1 MDLLSTFLVIG
12 GRIINMICI
21 RADIPNELSLID
33 DELKA
38 IYHST
43 DTVCFYIFQTREKRN
58 EFMERTQ
65 GMKKAEREE
74 LYKDYS

>member
-1 MDLLSTFLVIG
+1 
-12 GRIINMICI
+12 MICI

-43 DTVCFYIFQTREKRN
+43 DTVYFYIFQTQEKSN